1 MRLRGSSGAARGERV
16 GWLSVDCERWA
27 WAVGTC
33 DGALGRCWGVGVRE
47 PSGQA
52 HTEAIGSKRSSI
64 DPPRGRPASRDRRAR
79 DAIARPSAATTTAC
93 DDHELLDELP
103 TTAASAPGAAAITI
117 PARTST
123 TAHDRCTCGVARGA
137 VSGERVGWL
146 SMDCETWVVATW
158 VCDGALGRYWDVYA
172 RVQSGQARTE
182 ASGTDRSSIDPPRGR
197 PAGGDRRAHDAIA
210 RPLAATATASDGHQ
224 RLVES
229 PTAAASAPAA
239 GAITSPAFTPA
250 TAHDRCACGIAR
262 GRQGVRG

>member
-1 MRLRGSSGAARGERV
+1 M
-16 GWLSVDCERWA
+16 
-27 WAVGTC
+27 
-33 DGALGRCWGVGVRE
+33 RE

-52 HTEAIGSKRSSI
+52 HTEAIGSKSSSI

-172 RVQSGQARTE
+172 RVHSGQARTE

-197 PAGGDRRAHDAIA
+197 LTGGDRRARDAIA
-210 RPLAATATASDGHQ
+210 RPSAATATAYASHQ
-224 RLVES
+224 WLLES
-229 PTAAASAPAA
+229 GGAAATAHTAPAA
-239 GAITSPAFTPA
+239 APLSHSSLAA
-250 TAHDRCACGIAR
+250 DDRCTCGVAR
-262 GRQGVRG
+262 GVARGERVGWLSVACAR